1 MTSDPGSEVTYFS
14 RLEADECWALLA
26 EAEMGRIAWQGDD
39 GLVVFPVNFRLDG
52 HTVVFQTA
60 DGGALS
66 RLTEP
71 TEVAFQA
78 DEIDAEAAV
87 GWTVLIQ
94 GSPVRGG
101 REVWPHQLA
110 RRRATRLGGY
120 HRRRSQRTRD
130 VRNEKELT
138 HDRAHQHP

>member
-26 EAEMGRIAWQGDD
+26 EAEMGRIAWRGDD
-39 GLVVFPVNFRLDG
+39 GIVVFPVNFRLDG
-52 HTVVFQTA
+52 HTVVFQTT

-87 GWTVLIQ
+87 GWTVLVQ
-94 GSPVRGG
+94 GTTRSGEAEKAGHISWLDGERPVWVAITAGAVSG
-101 REVWPHQLA
+101 RVMS
-110 RRRATRLGGY
+110 GK
-120 HRRRSQRTRD
+120 RRS
-130 VRNEKELT
+130 
-138 HDRAHQHP
+138 